1 MDAKLDTVDNLS
13 SMRAFLRTRIVGLE
27 PPFPQVVLFFS
38 ISDGDSRARVVNASG
53 VSLESAWQ
61 KGLAALRE
69 IMKGEQLAGRWLRI
83 DWVER
88 AERTNWQR
96 LRALLAK
103 TKRNYFRY
111 GLALDP
117 DLQVA
122 FTEMELNANAAL
134 YGGNTMAHAVF
145 NQKNFFTYAHVKYP
159 DLEST
164 TFDDDAEVYLLSTR
178 GVFCDEAGNL
188 HELNGSGLDA
198 GRRDV
203 PELGAGDVT
212 ALVRDASAYLA
223 RQVDRD
229 GAFVYGYH
237 PCFDRRIATYNTLR
251 HASTTYAMVE
261 AWEVTRDARLKAA
274 IDRSLKRLCDAHIQ
288 TCPLPDGTEAAFLVD
303 VGNEVKLGGN
313 AVAILALAKY
323 AAATGTTAHHATME
337 RLALGIRYM
346 QDQETGAFR
355 HVLNFPDLDVK
366 QDFRTIY
373 YEGEAA
379 FGLMRLYGLTGDPRW
394 LEMVEKAF
402 EHFIRSDHWKHHD
415 HWLSYCVNE
424 LTRHRPEERYFRF
437 GISNVAG
444 YLDFVSDRITTFP
457 TLLELMMAA
466 RETLARIDERPEL
479 HRLFADIDLKRFES
493 ALEKRAHYLL
503 NGHFWP
509 EIAMFF
515 RKPDRIVGSFFIRHH
530 AFRVRI
536 DDVEHYLSGF
546 VAYRRYL
553 EERNAFRRLVARHS
567 APQPGSSAPA
577 GIWTAE
583 QVEAATGGTWVRK
596 PPAGWSACGLSTFA
610 PAMQPGDMAV
620 VRTGDEKVG
629 MLQQVVRRMQP
640 PPSAL
645 VARDAAAVDVPD
657 VPLLSV
663 PDCDE
668 AVLSMGRYARARMT
682 GKVLGVT
689 GSSGKTTAVA
699 MLAHAL
705 SAHGTVA
712 KSAHNANLPHGVGWN
727 LASIPWDTQHIVM
740 ELAVG
745 RMAVSARMARPQV
758 AIFTNIAPAH
768 LSETSTVTDIARTK
782 SAIFL
787 GMSPGDVAVINR
799 DMLEWETVRAAAER
813 RNLRIVQYGSHADCD
828 FRLVAHDAGERLVTA
843 SIGGRERSYRVGAAG
858 RHMALNSLAVL
869 AAVSALGYPLEA
881 AIAKLGTFAPLPGRG
896 QVCELSLDGRRLT
909 VIDDAYNA
917 NPGSMEAAFDALG
930 EYEGAGRRVAVLG
943 QMAEL
948 GPQSRTY
955 HTQLAKLIE
964 NSAIDRVY
972 VTGQHYEEFWRV
984 LPRSRK
990 GLYLGSL
997 DAMKEALEDQLA
1009 DGDVVL
1015 VKGSNSTRMY
1025 DIVAWFK
1032 EMAQAGE
1039 EGQPAHG

>member
-1 MDAKLDTVDNLS
+1 MDVKLDTVDKLS
-13 SMRAFLRTRIVGLE
+13 SMRALLRTRVEGLQ
-27 PPFPQVVLFFS
+27 PPFPRIVLFFS
-38 ISDGDSRARVVNASG
+38 VSDGDSRARVVNASG
-53 VSLESAWQ
+53 ASLESAWQ

-69 IMKGEQLAGRWLRI
+69 IMKGEKLAGRWLRV
-83 DWVER
+83 DWVDR
-88 AERTNWQR
+88 AERKDWRR
-96 LRALLAK
+96 LRALLVK

-111 GLALDP
+111 GIAFDP
-117 DLQVA
+117 ELNFA
-122 FTEMELNANAAL
+122 FTELELNANAAL
-134 YGGNTMAHAVF
+134 YGGNTIAHAVF
-145 NQKNFFTYAHVKYP
+145 NQKNFATYAGIRYP
-159 DLEST
+159 DMPEPDLADEA
-164 TFDDDAEVYLLSTR
+164 DVYLFSTR

-188 HELNGSGLDA
+188 HELNGAGLDA
-198 GRRDV
+198 GRRIV
-203 PELGAGDVT
+203 AELGEGDVT
-212 ALVRDASAYLA
+212 PLVRDASAYLA
-223 RQVDRD
+223 RQVERY
-229 GAFVYGYH
+229 GTFVYGYH
-237 PCFDRRIATYNTLR
+237 PCFDRRIAAYNTLR

-274 IDRSLKRLCDAHIQ
+274 IDRSLKRLCGALIQ
-288 TCPLPDGTEAAFLVD
+288 TCSLPDGTEAAFLVD

-323 AAATGTTAHHATME
+323 AAVTGSKAHHPMME
-337 RLALGIRYM
+337 KLALGIRYM
-346 QDQETGAFR
+346 QDEETGAFS
-355 HVLNFPDLDVK
+355 HVLSFPDLGVK

-379 FGLMRLYGLTGDPRW
+379 FGLMRLYGLTRDPRW

-402 EHFIRSDHWKHHD
+402 VHFIRNDHWKHHD

-424 LTRHRPEERYFRF
+424 LTRYRPEERYFRF
-437 GISNVAG
+437 GIANVAG

-479 HRLFADIDLKRFES
+479 HHLFDGIDLERFEN

-509 EIAMFF
+509 ELAMYF

-553 EERNAFRRLVARHS
+553 EERDAFRRLVARHT
-567 APQPGSSAPA
+567 APESEPA
-577 GIWTAE
+577 DPDAIWTAAH
-583 QVEAATGGTWVRK
+583 VEAATGGTWVRH
-596 PPAGWSACGLSTFA
+596 PPQDWSARGLSTFA

-620 VRTGDEKVG
+620 VRTGDETVG
-629 MLQQVVRRMQP
+629 MLPQVVRRMNP
-640 PPSAL
+640 PPAAL
-645 VARDAAAVDVPD
+645 IARDPEAVDVTD
-657 VPLLSV
+657 VPLLTV

-668 AVLSMGRYARARMT
+668 AVLAMGRYARTRMT

-740 ELAVG
+740 ELAIG

-768 LSETSTVTDIARTK
+768 LNETSTVTDVARTK

-799 DMLEWETVRAAAER
+799 DMIEWETVRAAAESR
-813 RNLRIVQYGSHADCD
+813 SLRIVHYGEHADCA
-828 FRLVAHDAGERLVTA
+828 FRLVSHDASDGSVKT
-843 SIGGRERSYRVGAAG
+843 SIEGREISYRVGAAG
-858 RHMALNSLAVL
+858 RHMAMNSLAVL
-869 AAVSALGYPLEA
+869 AAVSALGYPLEP
-881 AIAKLGTFAPLPGRG
+881 AIAKLQTFAPLPGRG
-896 QVCELSLDGRRLT
+896 QICDLSLGGRKLT
-909 VIDDAYNA
+909 VVDDAYNA
-917 NPGSMEAAFDALG
+917 NPGSMEAAFDQLND
-930 EYEGAGRRVAVLG
+930 YPGARRRVAVLG

-948 GPQSRTY
+948 GPQSPMF

-964 NSAIDRVY
+964 DRAIDRVY
-972 VTGQHYEEFWRV
+972 VTGELYQDFWRT

-997 DAMKEALEDQLA
+997 DAMKEVLEEQLA

-1025 DIVAWFK
+1025 EIVAWLK
-1032 EMAQAGE
+1032 EMAQADVE
-1039 EGQPAHG
+1039 RPAAE